1 MIYYKESKKV
11 LFETS
16 FIIILLA
23 GVMNGSFAIPMKFI
37 SGLVGE
43 RIWQYHSIG
52 GLIILPWIFL
62 AFISPK
68 AIHHYALIPPSI
80 WCLIISSGLIF
91 GVGQMC
97 FSYAIERAGV
107 ALSFATNLGVGVVIG
122 SLFVVFYKH
131 LFFTYHG
138 LLVVVAVLLIVLG
151 LIMYFFSSRGR
162 AKTSSGN
169 ITFLSAWLL
178 AACAGTA
185 SGLQNIAF
193 IVPITNEQS
202 LFTNENTFWVWPPFL
217 LAASLPMVIGFGSK
231 IKQRYQGAHFI
242 KQAFQAKQLLLIIM
256 MDLLFAGSLAL
267 YSLGVDG
274 LLHTQLIVAWPMFMV
289 TIILTTQAWGGLFDK
304 HHHDKKSRTYKRLSI
319 TFLVIAIVLLSA
331 GVQ

>member
-1 MIYYKESKKV
+1 M

-23 GVMNGSFAIPMKFI
+23 GITNGSFAIPMKFI

-43 RIWQYHSIG
+43 RIWQYHSIA

-68 AIHHYALIPPSI
+68 AIDHYALIPPSI

-91 GVGQMC
+91 GMGQIC

-107 ALSFATNLGVGVVIG
+107 ALSFATNLGMGVVIG

-138 LLVVVAVLLIVLG
+138 LLVVIAVFMIALG
-151 LIMYFFSSRGR
+151 LIMYFLSSRKHVT
-162 AKTSSGN
+162 ASPEK
-169 ITFLSAWLL
+169 ITFSSAWLL
-178 AACAGTA
+178 AICAGTA

-193 IVPITNEQS
+193 IVSISNEQT
-202 LFTNENTFWVWPPFL
+202 LFANDNTFWVWPPFL
-217 LAASLPMVIGFGSK
+217 LAAALPMLIGFGCK
-231 IKQRYQGAHFI
+231 IKQRYKGANFFRQTI
-242 KQAFQAKQLLLIIM
+242 RARQLLPIMM
-256 MDLLFAGSLAL
+256 MDLLFTGSLAL

-274 LLHTQLIVAWPMFMV
+274 LLHKQLIVAWPMFMV
-289 TIILTTQAWGGLFDK
+289 TIILTTQAWGGIFDK
-304 HHHDKKSRTYKRLSI
+304 HHHNKRSRRFKRLSVM
-319 TFLVIAIVLLSA
+319 FLMAAIVLLSV